1 MRLTLE
7 NVIALGVLLLTEAW
21 FLSGYFVGKSEFE
34 PFIAFVAALGV
45 IFAKEPLKA
54 KFGVGGDMRCHDQA
68 LFEEFQQALPVEPT
82 IRLLKEPNFGD
93 SFSGDAIQ
101 PLINFVN
108 CWNTVDKEFLDKALE
123 KKRKMLYKEASAL
136 SFTFTQR
143 TAPVGRGH
151 GYILSVFSDS
161 DRASGLPRPPSV
173 LEDARVL
180 NVMASEFVP
189 KYEAFVRTCKAK
201 LTP

>member
-7 NVIALGVLLLTEAW
+7 NIVALGVLLLTEAW
-21 FLSGYFVGKSEFE
+21 FLSGYFVGKPEFE
-34 PFIAFVAALGV
+34 PFIAFATALGV
-45 IFAKEPLKA
+45 FFAKESLKA
-54 KFGVGGDMRCHDQA
+54 KFSGGDISDHDQE
-68 LFEEFQQALPVEPT
+68 LFKEFQRVLPVEPT
-82 IRLLKEPNFGD
+82 IRLLKEQNFGD

-101 PLINFVN
+101 SLINFVD
-108 CWNTVDKEFLDKALE
+108 CWDTVDREFLNRALE
-123 KKRKMLYKEASAL
+123 KKRKVLYEEASAL
-136 SFTFTQR
+136 SSAFALR
-143 TAPVGRGH
+143 TAPVGKGH
-151 GYILSVFSDS
+151 AYILSVFSDS

-180 NVMASEFVP
+180 NAIASEFVP

>member
-1 MRLTLE
+1 MRLTFE
-7 NVIALGVLLLTEAW
+7 NVLALGGLLLTEAW
-21 FLSGYFVGKSEFE
+21 FLNGYFVGKPEFE
-34 PFIAFVAALGV
+34 PFIAFATALGV

-54 KFGVGGDMRCHDQA
+54 KFGVGDHIRGHDQE
-68 LFEEFQQALPVEPT
+68 LFEEFQRVLPVEPT
-82 IRLLKEPNFGD
+82 IRLLKEQNFGD

-101 PLINFVN
+101 PLINFVD
-108 CWNTVDKEFLDKALE
+108 CWDTVDREFLNRALE
-123 KKRKMLYKEASAL
+123 KKRKVLYEEASAL
-136 SFTFTQR
+136 SSAFALR
-143 TAPVGRGH
+143 TAPVGKGH
-151 GYILSVFSDS
+151 AYILSVFSDS

-180 NVMASEFVP
+180 NAMASEFVP